1 MPMDSVPNRQSAVKN
16 RNTDRQLTVKNQY
29 TDRQPTAKNRDT
41 DRKQPQGRP
50 EADGR
55 IQSSE
60 AKKQEYRKITEER
73 TSREVP
79 KSRKEL
85 NKKRKKNPPQ
95 EAPDS
100 QS

>member
-1 MPMDSVPNRQSAVKN
+1 MDSFTNRQSAAKN
-16 RNTDRQLTVKNQY
+16 QNTDRQPAVKNQN
-29 TDRQPTAKNRDT
+29 TDHQPAAKGRDT

-60 AKKQEYRKITEER
+60 TKKQEYRKITEER
-73 TSREVP
+73 ILREVP

-85 NKKRKKNPPQ
+85 KKNRKKNPPQ
-95 EAPDS
+95 ATPDS